1 MEYKEKKLCAHTKKS
16 KRMVS
21 QGVRIIWSM
30 AVTQEDA
37 QGESTWSFSPGR
49 KLKHRF

>member
-1 MEYKEKKLCAHTKKS
+1 MEYKEKLLCTHKQEHENGKS
-16 KRMVS
+16 
-21 QGVRIIWSM
+21 GFRIICST